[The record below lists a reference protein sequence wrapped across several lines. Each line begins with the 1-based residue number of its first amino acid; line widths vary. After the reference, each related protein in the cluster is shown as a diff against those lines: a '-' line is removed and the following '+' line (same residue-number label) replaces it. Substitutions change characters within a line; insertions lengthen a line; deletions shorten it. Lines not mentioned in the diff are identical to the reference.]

1 MKPHCRL
8 IHRALLPALGFL
20 FFMSA
25 APGQAAPLLLNFQ
38 GRVTVEGTVFT
49 GTGYFKFAFVNA
61 DGSQTFWSNDGKSQ
75 AGGEPVD
82 AVPVNVSAGNYS
94 LHLGDTKLANMKA
107 LQGSIFDNETILLRI
122 WFSDGNN
129 GFEKLGADQRISS
142 VAFALKAEKAN
153 VADTISQLPPD
164 FVTEANLVGNLRYK
178 LTKLQTE
185 MASLSQAIESLEE
198 ADLKG
203 ERGETGEQGPK
214 GEAGPQGPEGAKGEI
229 GDTGPQGEAGP
240 QGEKGDAGPQGI
252 PGDRGDTGATGPAG
266 DVGQTGQNGVGISSI
281 GSVDNGDG
289 TITLNFVFSDE
300 SVQNITSPVLS
311 GPQGKKG
318 EAGPEGPPG
327 GNIAV
332 SSSAYDEV
340 LISAGFAKFL
350 SIDVDTWKPSPGA
363 NALTARKGQS
373 TVWTGSEMATWGGT
387 IGVGTYLGT
396 GSNYEPLS
404 NTWTTISPL
413 DAPSGRSEHSSV
425 WTGSELVIWG
435 GYNRDGS
442 LNTGARYHL
451 KNGSWATLNDSGAPS
466 GRYANASA
474 WTGSRMLIW
483 GGRNNNGILD
493 DGALYNPSNDSWTP
507 LELDSAPAARYG
519 ASAVVAGSEVIIWG
533 GEGAAGPLGD
543 GARLIFSDDSPSE
556 WKATGLTGAPSARS
570 AHTAVWT
577 GTSLIVWGGSRGGL
591 AMGDGAIYDQE
602 SDAWSTV
609 ATENA
614 PSARENHAAVW
625 TGSEMVVIGGDDAT
639 GALSDSHAY
648 NPSLKAWRALDGKVV
663 ARGGLSAVWTG
674 SRILIFGGHNN
685 GHVVGQPMEIDP
697 RPPVHLYSRQ

>member
-198 ADLKG
+198 ANLKG

-311 GPQGKKG
+311 GPQGEKG
-318 EAGPEGPPG
+318 DAGPEGPPG

-332 SSSAYDEV
+332 SSSASDDV
-340 LISAGFAKFL
+340 LISAGYAKFL
-350 SIDVDTWKPSPGA
+350 SIEVDTWNPIPKADP
-363 NALTARKGQS
+363 LTARTGQS

-387 IGVGTYLGT
+387 TGIRTYLGT
-396 GSNYEPLS
+396 GSSYKPLS
-404 NTWTTISPL
+404 KSWTTIAQL
-413 DAPSGRSEHSSV
+413 DSPSGRSEHSSV
-425 WTGSELVIWG
+425 WTGSELLIWG
-435 GYNRDGS
+435 GYNRSGP
-442 LNTGARYHL
+442 LNTGGRYHL
-451 KNGSWATLNDSGAPS
+451 NNQSWSTLNNSDAPS
-466 GRYANASA
+466 ERYANAMA
-474 WTGSRMLIW
+474 WTGSQMLIW
-483 GGRNNNGILD
+483 GGRNDTGILG
-493 DGALYNPSNDSWTP
+493 DGALYNPSNDSWTA
-507 LELDSAPAARYG
+507 LELQGAPSARFG
-519 ASAVVAGSEVIIWG
+519 ATTVVAGSDVIIWG
-533 GEGAAGPLGD
+533 GEGVAGSLGD
-543 GARLIFSDDSPSE
+543 GARLSFSDGTPTE
-556 WKATGLTGAPSARS
+556 WKKTGATDAPSARS
-570 AHTAVWT
+570 GHTAVWT
-577 GTSLIVWGGSRGGL
+577 DKSLIVWGGRLGGL

-602 SDAWSTV
+602 SDTWSAVTN
-609 ATENA
+609 ENA
-614 PSARENHAAVW
+614 PSPRENHAAVW
-625 TGSEMVVIGGDDAT
+625 TGSEMVVIGGEGAN
-639 GALSDSHAY
+639 GALSDSHAF
-648 NPSLKAWRALDGKVV
+648 NPSLNTWRPLEGNIV
-663 ARGGLSAVWTG
+663 ARGDLSAVWTG
-674 SRILIFGGHNN
+674 SRILIFGGQNN
-685 GHVVGQPMEIDP
+685 GRVVGQPMEIDP
-697 RPPVHLYSRQ
+697 RPPIHLYSR